1 MGFHS
6 AKNYR
11 GYKCKNCEHPLD
23 VSDRFCSNCGQKN
36 TTKRLSLNDF
46 FLEFLSNFISY
57 DSKIRKTVTSLFT
70 KPGHAAYEFV
80 KGKRTKYAN
89 PFRFYLSVSLIFFI
103 LNGFLSKFTI
113 GYNHERKITKN
124 QTTPNQKQPLN
135 GIDQDPFYDSKQ
147 LWAVV
152 SDSIKEEEK
161 VQLQKLDTLLQIIPK
176 TRTKKKKDS
185 LIDFPIE
192 SSLTQNSFIKRT
204 YKKWDVFSDHYKLYK
219 KDNIDSC
226 LIALNYE
233 LTSWNRYLYKK
244 GIDSN
249 HMFNFS
255 DEKQKRV
262 FLNYILTQLPF
273 LLFLALPFLTLNFS
287 LLYFRMHLNYAEH
300 LVFVFNIM
308 TFVFLIFLADE
319 IINIFIPF
327 SFGGII
333 TLGLMYYFYRSLR
346 NFYCQGRWKTML
358 KLFILTFLISTTAS
372 LVALFMLIFVFLL
385 Y

>member
-6 AKNYR
+6 TKDYR
-11 GYKCKNCEHPLD
+11 GNKCKNCEHPLD

-46 FLEFLSNFISY
+46 FREFLANFYSY
-57 DSKIRKTVTSLFT
+57 DSKIRKTVSSLFT
-70 KPGHAAYEFV
+70 KPGQAAFEFV
-80 KGKRTKYAN
+80 EGKRTKYAN
-89 PFRFYLSVSLIFFI
+89 PFRFYLSVSLTFFI
-103 LNGFLSKFTI
+103 LSGFLSKFNI
-113 GYNHERKITKN
+113 GYNHERKITNN
-124 QTTPNQKQPLN
+124 QNASNNKPFK
-135 GIDQDPFYDSKQ
+135 GFDQDSLNYSEQ
-147 LWAVV
+147 LWAAVP
-152 SDSIKEEEK
+152 DSIKEEEK
-161 VQLQKLDTLLQIIPK
+161 EQLQKLDTLLQKIPIK
-176 TRTKKKKDS
+176 PTQKKKVT
-185 LIDFPIE
+185 IVHFPGE
-192 SSLTQNSFIKRT
+192 SDLTQHSFIKRT

-233 LTSWNRYLYKK
+233 PTGWNRYLYKK

-255 DEKQKRV
+255 DEKQKKA
-262 FLNYILTQLPF
+262 FLNYMLTQLPF
-273 LLFLALPFLTLNFS
+273 LLFLAIPFLTLNFS

-319 IINIFIPF
+319 IINIFLPF

-346 NFYCQGRWKTML
+346 NFYRQGRWKTLL
-358 KLFILTFLISTTAS
+358 KFCLLTFLLSTTAS
-372 LVALFMLIFVFLL
+372 FVAFFMLIFVFLL

>member
-6 AKNYR
+6 TKDYR
-11 GYKCKNCEHPLD
+11 GNKCKNCEHPLD

-46 FLEFLSNFISY
+46 FREFLANFYSY
-57 DSKIRKTVTSLFT
+57 DSKIRKTVSSLFT
-70 KPGHAAYEFV
+70 KPGQAAFEFV
-80 KGKRTKYAN
+80 EGKRTKYAN
-89 PFRFYLSVSLIFFI
+89 PFRFYLSVSLTFFI
-103 LNGFLSKFTI
+103 LSGFLSKFNI
-113 GYNHERKITKN
+113 GYNHERKITNN
-124 QTTPNQKQPLN
+124 QNASNNKPFK
-135 GIDQDPFYDSKQ
+135 GFDQDSLNYSEQ
-147 LWAVV
+147 LWAAVP
-152 SDSIKEEEK
+152 DSIKEEEK
-161 VQLQKLDTLLQIIPK
+161 EQLQKLDTLLQKIPK
-176 TRTKKKKDS
+176 TGTKKEKDS
-185 LIDFPIE
+185 LVNFPVE
-192 SSLTQNSFIKRT
+192 SALTQHSFIKRT

-233 LTSWNRYLYKK
+233 PTGWNRYLYKK

-255 DEKQKRV
+255 DEKQKKA
-262 FLNYILTQLPF
+262 FLNYMLTQLPF
-273 LLFLALPFLTLNFS
+273 LLFLAIPFLTLNFS

-319 IINIFIPF
+319 IINIFLPF

-346 NFYCQGRWKTML
+346 NFYRQGRWKTLL
-358 KLFILTFLISTTAS
+358 KFCLLTFLLSTTAS
-372 LVALFMLIFVFLL
+372 FVAFFMLIFVFLL

>member
-6 AKNYR
+6 TKNYR
-11 GYKCKNCEHPLD
+11 GNTCKNCEHPLD

-46 FLEFLSNFISY
+46 FREFLANFYSY

-70 KPGHAAYEFV
+70 KPGHAAFEFV
-80 KGKRTKYAN
+80 EGKRTKYAN

-103 LNGFLSKFTI
+103 LNGFLSKFNI
-113 GYNHERKITKN
+113 GYNHERKITNN
-124 QTTPNQKQPLN
+124 QNASNNKPFK
-135 GIDQDPFYDSKQ
+135 GFDQDSLNYSEQ
-147 LWAVV
+147 LWAAVP
-152 SDSIKEEEK
+152 DSIKEEEK
-161 VQLQKLDTLLQIIPK
+161 EQLQKLDTLLQKIPIK
-176 TRTKKKKDS
+176 PTQKKKDT
-185 LIDFPIE
+185 IVHFPGE
-192 SSLTQNSFIKRT
+192 SDLAQHSFIKRT

-233 LTSWNRYLYKK
+233 PTGWNRYLYKK

-255 DEKQKRV
+255 DEKQKRA
-262 FLNYILTQLPF
+262 FLNYMLTQLPF
-273 LLFLALPFLTLNFS
+273 LLFLAIPFLTLNFS

-319 IINIFIPF
+319 IINIFLPF

-346 NFYCQGRWKTML
+346 NFYRQGRWKTLL
-358 KLFILTFLISTTAS
+358 KFCLLTFLLSTTAS
-372 LVALFMLIFVFLL
+372 FVAFFMLIFVFLL